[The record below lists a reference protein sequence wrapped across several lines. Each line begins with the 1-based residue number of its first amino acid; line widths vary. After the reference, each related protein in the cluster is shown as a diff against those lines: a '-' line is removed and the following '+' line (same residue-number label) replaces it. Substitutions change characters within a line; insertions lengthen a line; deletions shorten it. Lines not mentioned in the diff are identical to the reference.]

1 MCRICLSFGNSEI
14 CLCNSLQEREAAYI
28 IETVENTDKGA
39 QSMDVMTIL
48 NGILVI
54 FGLYMTAAG
63 LRMKKTGELS
73 PMLLAP
79 EEIAACRDKD
89 TFIRFMYWRE
99 AAFGGGTAILGVLGL
114 VNDLVL
120 SVKFF
125 PYAKMAAFL
134 AAFVW
139 FACALKSARASYL

>member
-1 MCRICLSFGNSEI
+1 
-14 CLCNSLQEREAAYI
+14 
-28 IETVENTDKGA
+28 
-39 QSMDVMTIL
+39 MDVMTIL

-114 VNDLVL
+114 VNDGRVSCGVCLVRVRVKVGKGVV
-120 SVKFF
+120 SVILGEFYQTF
-125 PYAKMAAFL
+125 TQTSH
-134 AAFVW
+134 
-139 FACALKSARASYL
+139 FAGMMHKNRGIRQ